1 MSNPFVLAIRTNPQQ
16 FLGELE
22 THEIKAVVEACAGV
36 LEARAKAGDRHAP
49 SALQA
54 LYRQLA
60 NVEI

>member
-1 MSNPFVLAIRTNPQQ
+1 MNNPFVMAIRSNPQQ
-16 FLGELE
+16 FLGELD
-22 THEIKAVVEACAGV
+22 TQEIRAVVEACAGV

-49 SALQA
+49 GALQA